1 MVIHSA
7 AAARPKKEGPPPPL
21 LLSSFREQKKTHKL
35 DLFFLLRKP
44 RPPLWRHLSRTLCL
58 LPALVGGGG
67 GGGRALL
74 EANTI
79 VGDSIFATEEERKE
93 TGEWSWGRGEAPL
106 PADQRRAGR
115 DALVPRASS
124 SFRLFFFLQGEK
136 ATGEGWRWRRKRW
149 RRWGMLPQSISSSSS
164 SSSSWLSFFC
174 GGGERDT
181 PNERHRAEW
190 RRRLLLSPLPLA
202 ST

>member
-1 MVIHSA
+1 M
-7 AAARPKKEGPPPPL
+7 
-21 LLSSFREQKKTHKL
+21 
-35 DLFFLLRKP
+35 
-44 RPPLWRHLSRTLCL
+44 
-58 LPALVGGGG
+58 
-67 GGGRALL
+67 

-106 PADQRRAGR
+106 PADQRRRGGR

-136 ATGEGWRWRRKRW
+136 ATREGWRWRRKRW

-164 SSSSWLSFFC
+164 SSWLSFFC
-174 GGGERDT
+174 GGGERET
-181 PNERHRAEW
+181 HTEQNGGGGCCFPRFPP
-190 RRRLLLSPLPLA
+190 RLHLA
-202 ST
+202 TLFGGLDAPPPPHESAVAPAQR